1 MSEEA
6 RVQRPFRPR
15 AANDFVR
22 RAATRPHTSA
32 ATTTAP
38 TGTRQVLDGGYFGTA
53 GGEKRA
59 ASMGTLG

>member
-6 RVQRPFRPR
+6 RVQRPFRRR
-15 AANDFVR
+15 AANAFVR
-22 RAATRPHTSA
+22 RAATRPPHECRHDHGTDGD
-32 ATTTAP
+32 AP
-38 TGTRQVLDGGYFGTA
+38 VLAGGYFGTA

>member
-6 RVQRPFRPR
+6 RVQRRSGPARPTPSF
-15 AANDFVR
+15 DE
-22 RAATRPHTSA
+22 RPPGPRTSA

-38 TGTRQVLDGGYFGTA
+38 TGTRQVLAGGYFGTA